1 MYLGLAQPNPIQR
14 KKKKLIQL
22 QCIVILL
29 TAYAAGLACMLAI
42 DAH

>member
-14 KKKKLIQL
+14 KKKLIQL